1 MSVYSLLP
9 VYGDIY
15 GVLALTLMQMPPNNF
30 QAGRNNFAHWN
41 DFMRLRLLIS
51 DKAMCSVLEEE
62 EEILLYDVTI
72 MI

>member
-9 VYGDIY
+9 VYGDIN

-62 EEILLYDVTI
+62 EGNVLKNFII
-72 MI
+72 